1 MYRTELKVVA
11 QRFRL
16 LQETL
21 EQQQIVIDKQ
31 QKKLV
36 RLQMERKVMR
46 KQNVV
51 PSTTQKES
59 VGISTKGRAGNT
71 SSASEKTSNPCSDD
85 DEETRLEA
93 EPDDT
98 TTNEIPHNH
107 HFMQKRQEEDI
118 PVPQEKVP
126 TTYKRKKRDS
136 NEKSFVAITAE
147 TSAHNIR
154 TSRDQDSRFQNERHT
169 NNDERSALPYKYI
182 EVVRKR
188 DERLALP
195 GHACEECE
203 KYYAALGE
211 GFEGQRDA
219 CSRHRAAWEPY
230 STPDDFWRLSFPD
243 STN

>member
-1 MYRTELKVVA
+1 MN
-11 QRFRL
+11 
-16 LQETL
+16 ETL

-31 QKKLV
+31 QKKLL

-46 KQNVV
+46 KQNAV

-71 SSASEKTSNPCSDD
+71 SSASEKTSNPCPDD
-85 DEETRLEA
+85 DEETKLEL

-126 TTYKRKKRDS
+126 TSKRDFTPLDDSAYKRKKRDS
-136 NEKSFVAITAE
+136 NEKSVVAVTAE
-147 TSAHNIR
+147 TTAHSIR
-154 TSRDQDSRFQNERHT
+154 TSRDQDSRLQNQGHT
-169 NNDERSALPYKYI
+169 NKDERSALPYKYI